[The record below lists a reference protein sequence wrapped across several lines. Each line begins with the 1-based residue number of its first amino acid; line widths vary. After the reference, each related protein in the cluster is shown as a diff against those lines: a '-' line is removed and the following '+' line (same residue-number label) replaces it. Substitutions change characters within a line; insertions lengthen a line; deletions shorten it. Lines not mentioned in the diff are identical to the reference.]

1 MCSLVKLT
9 CPRESL
15 ALYLKPVCEA
25 ILFAHIVVPLDRYNM
40 ATRICEYTALFCL
53 SVNVAEAVYQLGL
66 PSVAA
71 L

>member
-25 ILFAHIVVPLDRYNM
+25 ILFAHIVVPLDGYIM

-53 SVNVAEAVYQLGL
+53 SVHMARLFISSDFPA
-66 PSVAA
+66 
-71 L
+71 